1 MISILSTVMIDKIL
15 LYVQVLSLHY
25 AARHNMLDIM
35 RVLVEHGADV
45 DISGNDGLTPLHYA
59 ARFKINPLS
68 GSKEKGGLV
77 TTYLIQEHVKQV
89 LEFGRYSHDK
99 IEMKNDNLDDKDEFK
114 NYDKKASDPLIEYLV
129 KVGASI
135 NKKDKYGLTP
145 LHYACMR
152 GKKNVKNGSI
162 SIFRFQAMLK
172 LLRSW

>member
-1 MISILSTVMIDKIL
+1 
-15 LYVQVLSLHY
+15 
-25 AARHNMLDIM
+25 MLDIM
-35 RVLVEHGADV
+35 KVLVEYGADV

-68 GSKEKGGLV
+68 GSKEKSGLV
-77 TTYLIQEHVKQV
+77 STYLIQEHVKQV
-89 LEFGRYSHDK
+89 LAFGKYIHYK
-99 IEMKNDNLDDKDEFK
+99 IEMKHDNLDDKDEIK

-152 GKKNVKNGSI
+152 GKKSI
-162 SIFRFQAMLK
+162 KDGINNYFQFQEILK